1 MKRTVTLLLA
11 ILLTAT
17 SFAQVK
23 KAPAP
28 KRLGWDREL
37 ALYGNVD
44 SVVYTVH
51 TLKDYFGEIV
61 KDNLDAKSVYK
72 FNERGDVV
80 ERSFYDFFMDD
91 TWECT
96 YKYDSAG
103 NMTEIVGRNHEFKN
117 ILKYDSVGNLIEN
130 IQYRS
135 EIMIPELLTE
145 YKITYRK

>member
-1 MKRTVTLLLA
+1 MKRTFTLLLA

-61 KDNLDAKSVYK
+61 KDNLNIKSVYK

-91 TWECT
+91 IWRKCT

-103 NMTEIVGRNHEFKN
+103 N
-117 ILKYDSVGNLIEN
+117 LIEN
-130 IQYRS
+130 IEYRS